1 MSGSS
6 VTLLFRGLRGG
17 RGNGPF
23 TLRNHDR
30 GTFVKFESSCGYD
43 FFTCLK
49 AIFDGYKVAF
59 SRSEAHEF
67 LVANEVRLAVLA
79 DLFFHYEN
87 RVPISSENDC
97 GAGDN
102 GVFFFYRCYRGYS
115 REHSRSESAILVGHR
130 RLQRD
135 ISSEGIDLRIDRIE
149 SAFKNTAWEGIR
161 FSLHFHADAQVREAL
176 LRERKIHINGIQ

>member
-23 TLRNHDR
+23 TLCNHDR
-30 GTFVKFESSCGYD
+30 GTFVKLKSSCGYD

-49 AIFDGYKVAF
+49 AVFDGYKVAF
-59 SRSEAHEF
+59 SRSEANEF
-67 LVANEVRLAVLA
+67 LVADEVRLAVLA
-79 DLFFHYEN
+79 GLFFHHEN
-87 RVPISSENDC
+87 RVSISSENDC

-102 GVFFFYRCYRGYS
+102 DVFFFYRRYRGYS

-130 RLQRD
+130 RLEANVAR
-135 ISSEGIDLRIDRIE
+135 EGIHFGIDRSE
-149 SAFKNTAWEGIR
+149 AAFKNSPCERIR
-161 FSLHFHADAQVREAL
+161 RGLHFHADAQVREAL
-176 LRERKIHINGIQ
+176 LGE